1 MWQNSQFSRSPVRL
15 VHFGTDSIS
24 YLSPKMWDIVPDDY
38 KTIDNSNILK
48 VRLRNGNYK
57 IANVDYVKFT
67 SIE

>member
-1 MWQNSQFSRSPVRL
+1 
-15 VHFGTDSIS
+15 
-24 YLSPKMWDIVPDDY
+24 MWDIVPDDY

-48 VRLRNGNYK
+48 ARLRNGNYK